1 MQYLMLDTLVCFL
14 LLGSDTQMYSLLME
28 ITNFSYSNFLP
39 LTCQIEKKKVVVCME
54 QKHEALQTL
63 DEGKTIQ
70 NSRV

>member
-39 LTCQIEKKKVVVCME
+39 LTCQIEKKKKSGYLHGTE
-54 QKHEALQTL
+54 TWSLAN
-63 DEGKTIQ
+63 I
-70 NSRV
+70 R